1 MFYTNTLGLVL
12 AEILLFAKE
21 CNMRTRLTRTGEG
34 PDRKRCRGV
43 ARRRESV
50 FELDSRR
57 HRVENRER
65 FELDSRGRR
74 VPDCVRLIELGATG
88 SPRGESRG
96 EVEVKSRIGRD
107 RMS

>member
-12 AEILLFAKE
+12 AKILLFAKE
-21 CNMRTRLTRTGEG
+21 CNMRTRLARAGED

-43 ARRRESV
+43 ARRIESI

-57 HRVENRER
+57 RREEKGER
-65 FELDSRGRR
+65 FELDSRRRR

-88 SPRGESRG
+88 STRGESRG

>member
-1 MFYTNTLGLVL
+1 MSSTAAG
-12 AEILLFAKE
+12 I
-21 CNMRTRLTRTGEG
+21 
-34 PDRKRCRGV
+34 

-57 HRVENRER
+57 RREEKGER
-65 FELDSRGRR
+65 FELDSRRRREEKGEPFELDSRRRR
-74 VPDCVRLIELGATG
+74 VPDCVRLIGFGATG
-88 SPRGESRG
+88 STRGESRG